1 MSADRRPS
9 RVPPL
14 ERSAMNDAQRAA
26 ADELIAGPRRG
37 VTGPFIAL
45 LRSPE
50 LLTCVAKL
58 GEHLRFKSVLD
69 RRTSEFVTIVVSR
82 RLTNQFEWAT
92 HQPLALKCGVA
103 PATADAIAEG
113 RRPDDMTEDES
124 LAYDFTEELLH
135 TQGVSDTT
143 YARALARFS
152 EVGIVELTTLIGYF
166 VLVSWLLNVTRIGA
180 PPDAAVEPLIG
191 LPA

>member
-1 MSADRRPS
+1 MS
-9 RVPPL
+9 
-14 ERSAMNDAQRAA
+14 DAQRAA

-50 LLTCVAKL
+50 LLACVAKL
-58 GEHLRFKSVLD
+58 GEHLRFNGVLD
-69 RRTSEFVTIVVSR
+69 RRTNEFVTILVAR

-92 HQPLALKCGVA
+92 HEPLALKAGVA
-103 PATADAIAEG
+103 PATVAAVAEG
-113 RRPDDMTEDES
+113 RRPDGMTEDES
-124 LAYDFTEELLH
+124 LVHDFTEEVLN

-143 YARALARFS
+143 YARALARFG
-152 EVGIVELTTLIGYF
+152 EVGVVELTTLIGYF
-166 VLVSWLLNVTRIGA
+166 VMVSWLLNVTRIGA
-180 PPDAAVEPLIG
+180 PPDAAVEPLVG